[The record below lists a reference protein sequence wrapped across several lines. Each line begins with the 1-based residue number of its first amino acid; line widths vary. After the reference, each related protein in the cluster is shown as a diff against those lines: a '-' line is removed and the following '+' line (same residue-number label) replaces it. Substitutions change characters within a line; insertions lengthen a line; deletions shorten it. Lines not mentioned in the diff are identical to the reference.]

1 MLHMAPGGRDARCVY
16 DQTSRI
22 YSVYT
27 VYGIQEV
34 YKINWALGWVRLMA
48 VPSLFR
54 FCEISQGSP
63 S

>member
-1 MLHMAPGGRDARCVY
+1 MWRAGPARVCTIRPEEFIRY
-16 DQTSRI
+16 IPFT
-22 YSVYT
+22 VYT
-27 VYGIQEV
+27 EV